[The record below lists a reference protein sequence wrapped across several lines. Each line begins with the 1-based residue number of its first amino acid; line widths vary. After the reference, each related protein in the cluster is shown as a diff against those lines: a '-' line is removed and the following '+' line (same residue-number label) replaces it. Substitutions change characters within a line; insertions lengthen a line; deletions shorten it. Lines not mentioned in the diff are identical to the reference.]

1 MLPCKGCEKLDGY
14 TPMELFHIVLYVKNN
29 TESRLFLSVCFCS
42 VNKKTHRRALMRKIL
57 LALVALSLFAAAPA
71 HAQQAQ
77 KIGLINLQ
85 KLMLESA
92 PAAEAKKK
100 MEANFS
106 AEKKEIDK
114 KSEELKKMSEQLR
127 LQSAALTPEARED
140 KKVEFVRL
148 KRDLEDQA
156 RTFTRK
162 VQAADAQIRQDILT
176 VIAKACQEYGKKKGF
191 AAIFDATHAGVAYAD
206 ATLDVT
212 SEVMVEVNRIWRA
225 GAKN

>member
-1 MLPCKGCEKLDGY
+1 
-14 TPMELFHIVLYVKNN
+14 
-29 TESRLFLSVCFCS
+29 
-42 VNKKTHRRALMRKIL
+42 MRKIL

-71 HAQQAQ
+71 HAQQPQ

-140 KKVEFVRL
+140 KKVDFVRM

-176 VIAKACQEYGKKKGF
+176 VIAKACSEYGKKQGF

-206 ATLDVT
+206 PALDVT

-225 GAKN
+225 GAKK